1 MQQPEI
7 SIHPLIGRLPS
18 CSVQMAMLQNFIK
31 KTNENG
37 STDHSDRYCH
47 YALFIQFCYHSFK
60 DFINLTGTLSALEGA
75 ITKMIFS

>member
-7 SIHPLIGRLPS
+7 SIHPLIGRLPFFAPM
-18 CSVQMAMLQNFIK
+18 VTLQNFIK
-31 KTNENG
+31 KTDENG
-37 STDHSDRYCH
+37 STDHSDRHCH

-60 DFINLTGTLSALEGA
+60 DFINLTGALSALEGS